1 MAVRRQAEVE
11 MPSAEEMH
19 EAVVVLQAEVAK
31 VTALLRLGQVLD
43 VAGRLRATYDQLTAA
58 VADLEAQQ
66 MQLSRALEHQRH
78 EGERREDEQRAV
90 MAALEDKHLQA
101 VKDFKQAE
109 ADMQTQLAQTQAE
122 LNGLRA
128 AMRTQQAQALAEV
141 TAAVAQERQKYVAE
155 FKDLDMQKALR
166 EKELRDLEAQR
177 EDTRAQND
185 AVLARIRALEAQRD
199 ELRAQTAAAEARL
212 KELEAAR

>member
-1 MAVRRQAEVE
+1 MAVRRQADVE

-78 EGERREDEQRAV
+78 EGERREDEQRTV
-90 MAALEDKHLQA
+90 MAALENKHLQA

-109 ADMQTQLAQTQAE
+109 ADMQTQLASIQAE
-122 LNGLRA
+122 VSGARA
-128 AMRTQQAQALAEV
+128 ALQAQKAQALAEV
-141 TAAVAQERQKYVAE
+141 TAAVAQERLKADAE
-155 FKDLDMQKALR
+155 FKDLAMQKALR
-166 EKELRDLEAQR
+166 EKEIRDLEAQR
-177 EDTRAQND
+177 EAIRAQNE
-185 AVLARIRALEAQRD
+185 ALQAR
-199 ELRAQTAAAEARL
+199 
-212 KELEAAR
+212 

>member
-66 MQLSRALEHQRH
+66 MQLARALEQQHQ
-78 EGERREDEQRAV
+78 EGARREDEQRAV

-101 VKDFKQAE
+101 VKDFRQAE
-109 ADMQTQLAQTQAE
+109 AEMQTHLASVQAE
-122 LNGLRA
+122 LTA
-128 AMRTQQAQALAEV
+128 QRTTLQAQKAQALAEV
-141 TAAVAQERQKYVAE
+141 TAAVAQERLKADAE
-155 FKDLDMQKALR
+155 FKDLAMQQALR
-166 EKELRDLEAQR
+166 EKEIRDLEAQR
-177 EDTRAQND
+177 EAIRAQNE
-185 AVLARIRALEAQRD
+185 ALQAR
-199 ELRAQTAAAEARL
+199 
-212 KELEAAR
+212 